1 MAQDL
6 VINGETYEG
15 VERLAAK
22 NTEGSVVVY
31 TENGGGGGADGKNGA
46 TFFPSVD
53 AAGNL
58 SWTNDGGLANPD
70 PVNIAGPQG
79 PAGKDGSDGAAGAA
93 GTDATINGVNALNI
107 QGGDGIDAVM
117 DGSTLTIKAK
127 NVEEWVFTLNDNST
141 VTKKVVLV

>member
-22 NTEGSVVVY
+22 NTEGGVVVY
-31 TENGGGGGADGKNGA
+31 TEGGGGGGADGKNGT
-46 TFFPSVD
+46 TFYPSVD

-58 SWTNDGGLANPD
+58 SWTNDGGLTNPA
-70 PVNIAGPQG
+70 PVNITGPQG
-79 PAGKDGSDGAAGAA
+79 PAGKDGAAGAA
-93 GTDATINGVNALNI
+93 GANATINGVNALAI
-107 QGGDGIDAVM
+107 TGGDGIEAVM

-127 NVEEWVFTLNDNST
+127 HVEEWVFILNDNST